1 MVVEE
6 VIVHRNDK
14 VDVTLA
20 IPIGSEPT
28 KDDPVAST
36 PESSPWARHNS
47 FRKLRYSCVVE
58 LDATG

>member
-20 IPIGSEPT
+20 ISIGNEPT
-28 KDDPVAST
+28 KDDPVAGT
-36 PESSPWARHNS
+36 PESSPWVRHKS
-47 FRKLRYSCVVE
+47 FGKLRYSCVVE
-58 LDATG
+58 LDTTG